1 MKLSILDLSPIPS
14 GSTASQALQNTLEL
28 AQLADRL
35 GYERYWLAEHHNT
48 AAIASV
54 APEIMIGQ
62 VARVTRR
69 IRVGAGGIML
79 PNHAPLKVAEAFL
92 TLEALFPGRID
103 LGIGRA
109 PGTDPVT
116 ARALRRTASL
126 GAEDFPEQLADLFH
140 FARGD
145 FPEGHPFRSVQAT
158 PPGVPLPP
166 VWLLG
171 SSDYS
176 ARLAARLGLAFSF
189 AAHFSPFDPVLP
201 MRLYRAQC
209 RPSEHRAEPHAILA
223 VAAICADTRAEAER
237 LARALDLFWLQI
249 RRGERRPLPS
259 PEEAEAYPWTAE
271 ELAAVQEHRRLLFL
285 GEPDEVAA
293 GIRSLALATQADE
306 VMVVSH
312 IHDHRQRLRSYEL
325 LAEAFALDRT

>member
-14 GSTASQALQNTLEL
+14 GSTASEALQNTLEL

-79 PNHAPLKVAEAFL
+79 PNHSPLKVAEMFL

-116 ARALRRTASL
+116 ARALRRTASA
-126 GAEDFPEQLADLFH
+126 GAEDFPRQLADLFH
-140 FARGD
+140 FSRGD
-145 FPEGHPFRSVQAT
+145 FPEGHPFRGVQAT

-176 ARLAARLGLAFSF
+176 ARLAARLGLAYSF
-189 AAHFSPFDPVLP
+189 AAHVSPYDPVLP
-201 MRLYRAQC
+201 MRLYRAQF
-209 RPSEHRAEPHAILA
+209 RPSKHRAEPHAILA
-223 VAAICADTRAEAER
+223 VSAICAETRAEAER
-237 LARALDLFWLQI
+237 LARTLDLFWLQI

-271 ELAAVQEHRRLLFL
+271 EWAAVQEHRQLLFV

-306 VMVVSH
+306 VMVTSH
-312 IHDHRQRLRSYEL
+312 IHSHRQRLRSYEL
-325 LAEAFALDRT
+325 LAEAFGLKS